1 MTTSKFTVSFGPF
14 AEAEESATGFGSGL
28 IFSNAMYECITQ
40 MMQVEQD
47 YQKAVESSD
56 DDLAQSKMLQLKTL
70 QQSLTLSAHIFAEV
84 DEVSA

>member
-14 AEAEESATGFGSGL
+14 AEAEESANDFGSGL
-28 IFSNAMYECITQ
+28 IFSNAMHECVIQ
-40 MMQVEQD
+40 MVQVEQD
-47 YQKAVESSD
+47 YQKAVEGCD

-70 QQSLTLSAHIFAEV
+70 QQSLALSAHIFAEV